1 MQNPIELKLKEK
13 GNSTLMQLHILE
25 SIILLLTSA
34 VVVSTIFRRF
44 NLPPVLGYLVVGA
57 SVGPY
62 GLGWMPDIQATNE
75 LAEFGV
81 VFLMFTIG
89 LEFSLAKLVAMKRL
103 VLGLGGLQVAITT
116 AITMTVAF
124 MAHAHLAMALV
135 VGGVAAMSSTA
146 IVSKQ
151 LNDQLEL
158 NTPQGMNA
166 IGILLFQDIAVI
178 PFLILIPSL
187 ASGNHHVMIPLLYAI
202 AKAGVVMVLIMWLGR
217 KVLRPIF
224 HEIAATRSMEIF
236 TLTVLLVTLSSAW
249 LTDKM
254 GLSSAL
260 GAFLAGMMLG
270 ETEFRHQI
278 EVEIRPFRD
287 VLLGLFF
294 ITIGMLLNLSAIPD
308 AWRGILVLL
317 TLLLFFKTFII
328 FGLCRLLGNNS
339 STALRTGLILAQGG
353 EFSFALL
360 TVAMDE
366 NIFPPHYN
374 QMVLCALLLSMA
386 LAPFLIRYN
395 NTISQ
400 WFLPKKSHA
409 NENEVALAE
418 AVAETAEGMKDH
430 VIICGYGRV
439 GQNICRFLE
448 AEGFQ
453 FLALDMDPSRVQTAK
468 MAGEAVTYGD
478 AGNMGILKAA
488 GITNAK
494 AIIFSFDEPHTA
506 IKAIHQVRQELTDLP
521 ILVRTRDDSCLTEL
535 QEAGAT
541 EVIPEILEA
550 SLMISFHVLVLMGV
564 PVFRAVRHLRST
576 RANRYQLL
584 HHIYPSEDMMDV
596 EDIEASSREQL
607 HVVKLDGSAFAIGK
621 TLEEL
626 DIESTGALITSIK
639 RNGIRVPDPDP
650 KTEIRPDDVLVL
662 YGMPESLEEAEEF
675 LLDGKE

>member
-1 MQNPIELKLKEK
+1 
-13 GNSTLMQLHILE
+13 MQLSILG
-25 SIILLLTSA
+25 SIILLLMSA
-34 VVVSTIFRRF
+34 VVVATIFRKF

-57 SVGPY
+57 AVGPY
-62 GLGWMPDIQATNE
+62 GFGWMPDKQATGE

-89 LEFSLAKLVAMKRL
+89 LEFSLSKMIAMKRA

-116 AITMTVAF
+116 AITMTVAL
-124 MAHAHLAMALV
+124 MAHAHIAMALV
-135 VGGVAAMSSTA
+135 IGGVAAMSSTA

-158 NTPQGMNA
+158 NTPYGTNA

-187 ASGNHHVMIPLLYAI
+187 ANGSHNIAIPLLHAI
-202 AKAGVVMVLIMWLGR
+202 IKATLVMILIMWLGR

-224 HEIAATRSMEIF
+224 HEIAAARSMEVF
-236 TLTVLLVTLSSAW
+236 TLTVLLVTLSGAW
-249 LTDKM
+249 LTDQM
-254 GLSSAL
+254 GLSPAL

-294 ITIGMLLNLSAIPD
+294 ITIGMLLNLSAIPG
-308 AWRGILVLL
+308 AWRGILILL
-317 TLLLFFKTFII
+317 TLFIIFKTAVV
-328 FGLCRLLGNNS
+328 FGLCRLMGNTS

-360 TVAMDE
+360 TLAMAE
-366 NIFPPHYN
+366 NLFRPHYN
-374 QMVLCALLLSMA
+374 QMVLCALLFSMA

-395 NTISQ
+395 KQISA
-400 WFLPKKSHA
+400 WFLPEKA
-409 NENEVALAE
+409 RVTDDEMAV
-418 AVAETAEGMKDH
+418 AVAESAEGLANH

-453 FLALDMDPSRVQTAK
+453 FFALDMDPSRVQKAQL
-468 MAGEAVTYGD
+468 AGERVSYGD
-478 AGNMGILKAA
+478 ASNMGILKAA
-488 GITNAK
+488 GIDHARSL
-494 AIIFSFDEPHTA
+494 IFSFEEPHTA
-506 IKAIHQVRQELTDLP
+506 IKAIHQIRQEYPNLP
-521 ILVRTRDDSCLTEL
+521 ILVRTRDDSHLTAL

-541 EVIPEILEA
+541 EVIPETLEA
-550 SLMISFHVLVLMGV
+550 SLMIAFHVLVLMGV
-564 PVFRAVRHLRST
+564 PVFRAIRHLRAT

-584 HHIYPSEDMMDV
+584 HRIYPSEEI
-596 EDIEASSREQL
+596 EDLKDIAENTREQL
-607 HVVKLDGSAFAIGK
+607 HVVKITDRAFAVGK
-621 TLEEL
+621 KLKDL
-626 DIESTGALITSIK
+626 NIENTGAIITAIK
-639 RNGIRVPDPDP
+639 RNAIRVPEPGP
-650 KTEIRPDDVLVL
+650 ETEVRENDVLIL
-662 YGMPESLEEAEEF
+662 YGAPESIDQAEHR
-675 LLDGKE
+675 LLDGK

>member
-1 MQNPIELKLKEK
+1 
-13 GNSTLMQLHILE
+13 MQLHILE

-57 SVGPY
+57 CVGPY
-62 GLGWMPDIQATNE
+62 GLGWMPDIQATSE

-89 LEFSLAKLVAMKRL
+89 LEFSLAKLIAMKRL

-116 AITMTVAF
+116 AITMLVAF
-124 MAHAHLAMALV
+124 IAHAHIAMALV

-158 NTPQGMNA
+158 NTPQGLNA

-187 ASGNHHVMIPLLYAI
+187 ASGNHNVLVPLIHAVVKAAIVMI
-202 AKAGVVMVLIMWLGR
+202 LIMWLGR

-224 HEIAATRSMEIF
+224 HVIAATRSMEIF

-308 AWRGILVLL
+308 AWRGILILL
-317 TLLLFFKTFII
+317 TLLIFFKTFII
-328 FGLCRLLGNNS
+328 FGLCRIMGDTS

-366 NIFPPHYN
+366 KIFQPHYN
-374 QMVLCALLLSMA
+374 QMVLCALLFSMA
-386 LAPFLIRYN
+386 LSPFLIRYN

-400 WFLPKKSHA
+400 WFLPKKAHA
-409 NENEVALAE
+409 YENEIALAE

-439 GQNICRFLE
+439 GQNICHFLE

-453 FLALDMDPSRVQTAK
+453 FLALDMDPSRVQKAK
-468 MAGEAVTYGD
+468 MAGESVTYGD

-488 GITNAK
+488 GIMKAK
-494 AIIFSFDEPHTA
+494 TIIFSFEEPHTA
-506 IKAIHQVRQELTDLP
+506 IKAVYQVRQEFPDLP
-521 ILVRTRDDSCLTEL
+521 ILVRTRDDTHLAAL

-564 PVFRAVRHLRST
+564 PVFRAIRHLRST
-576 RANRYQLL
+576 RADRYQLL
-584 HHIYPSEDMMDV
+584 HRIYPSEDMMDV
-596 EDIEASSREQL
+596 EDIEASTHEQL
-607 HVVKLDGSAFAIGK
+607 HVVKLTPRSFAIGK
-621 TLEEL
+621 KLKDL
-626 DIESTGALITSIK
+626 NIEATSALITSIK
-639 RNGIRVPDPDP
+639 RNGIRVPEPDP
-650 KTEIRPDDVLVL
+650 ETEIRADDVVVL
-662 YGMPESLEEAEEF
+662 YGVPESLDEAERL
-675 LLDGKE
+675 LLDGEK